1 MAEKTLKKDSTAK
14 AANLLRCPSCGNT
27 QTFLEIDDDV
37 VTTTHYAQNPDGSFH
52 LEERDFHSLG
62 TPKLLCNNCEEEM
75 TEQHY
80 HQFSK
85 MIF

>member
-1 MAEKTLKKDSTAK
+1 MPEKATTK

-27 QTFLEIDDDV
+27 TSFLEICDDV
-37 VTTTHYAQNPDGSFH
+37 VTTTHYKQNPDGSFS

-62 TPKLLCNNCEEEM
+62 TPKLLCNECEEDM
-75 TEQHY
+75 TQQHY